1 MRGKGKWIAGTILL
15 LAVVVGRYLYQ
26 RDQNARHPLDFDLNQ
41 VETVTLSNIAATL
54 TLTEPEDV
62 SAVYG
67 ALERMRVTG
76 EAEQDND
83 IPLGNQVYIL
93 KFSLKE
99 GGGRM
104 FRYDQRSGGTGG
116 GTLFRSGHPACEVR
130 RLNLLELWKDLSGD
144 YPPHP

>member
-1 MRGKGKWIAGTILL
+1 MTS
-15 LAVVVGRYLYQ
+15 
-26 RDQNARHPLDFDLNQ
+26 
-41 VETVTLSNIAATL
+41 SNIAATL
-54 TLTEPEDV
+54 TLSEPEDV
-62 SAVYG
+62 SAVY
-67 ALERMRVTG
+67 ASLEWMRVTG
-76 EAEQDND
+76 EPEHDNE

>member
-26 RDQNARHPLDFDLNQ
+26 RDQNARYPLDFDLNQ

-76 EAEQDND
+76 EAEQYNDNL
-83 IPLGNQVYIL
+83 LGNQVYIL
-93 KFSLKE
+93 RFSLKE
-99 GGGRM
+99 EGDGM
-104 FRYDQRSGGTGG
+104 LRYD
-116 GTLFRSGHPACEVR
+116 
-130 RLNLLELWKDLSGD
+130 
-144 YPPHP
+144 